1 MIKELIT
8 DYASSLIAATLL
20 SFAPVDNIRID
31 PGGSITER
39 MQQIER
45 IERSGVRFVID
56 GLCASACTMYLGMKN
71 ACVAPRTILGFHT
84 ASVQGPLGI
93 RTPSKFG
100 NSILMSYYPPR
111 IREWVKEKKALE
123 QDELTAMTAEE
134 AWELGIER
142 CQ

>member
-1 MIKELIT
+1 MIKE
-8 DYASSLIAATLL
+8 LIAATLL